1 MSFTNKIRKFLGW
14 TKISKPDIDADLEI
28 YSQLRHFRLPL
39 ILVVLVMMIGTLGFI
54 FFSNFSILDAFYQAG
69 MTLTTVGYT
78 EVAHITPSGRMFAVF
93 FMFLGFGTFT
103 FSIGI
108 VIEVLRRG
116 KLIAAIKEK
125 SMIYKVARLK
135 NHFVICHHNV
145 YTIELSRQFRENHIP
160 FVVIDNSEN
169 FEEIAAK
176 YKYPYY
182 IKGEPHTESSLL
194 KSHLSSAKGVITLSS
209 NIADNIAII
218 ASVRLYEKELE
229 LTRKYFIMTT
239 TDNNSNAN
247 KLKKLGADFV
257 IMPSKL
263 TAQRLS
269 AISVRPEMENI
280 LDRFLYNKDSPI
292 DMEEIPVPG
301 HSWVRFKRIKDTHI
315 RELTTASIVGI
326 RDEFDKF
333 TPMPGGDAVI
343 GTNAKLLIVGTAE
356 GISFARKLI
365 NGRYKPRDFNYV

>member
-1 MSFTNKIRKFLGW
+1 MSFTDKIRKFLGW
-14 TKISKPDIDADLEI
+14 TKISRPDIDADLEI
-28 YSQLRHFRLPL
+28 YYQLKHFRLPFV
-39 ILVVLVMMIGTLGFI
+39 LVVLAMMIGTLGFI
-54 FFSNFSILDAFYQAG
+54 FFSNFSLLDAFYQAG

-78 EVAHITPSGRMFAVF
+78 EVAEITPGGRMFAVF
-93 FMFLGFGTFT
+93 FMFLGFGIFT

-135 NHFVICHHNV
+135 NHFVICYHNM
-145 YTIELSRQFRENHIP
+145 YTIEISRQFRENHIP
-160 FVVIDNSEN
+160 FVVIDNSDN
-169 FEEIAAK
+169 FEEIAAE
-176 YKYPYY
+176 YKYPYF

-194 KSHLSSAKGVITLSS
+194 KSHLSSAKGVISISS

-218 ASVRLYEKELE
+218 ATVRLYEKELE
-229 LTRKYFIMTT
+229 LARKYFIMTT
-239 TDNNSNAN
+239 SNSSLDAD

-257 IMPSKL
+257 ILPTKL

-269 AISVRPEMENI
+269 AISVRPDMENI

-292 DMEEIPVPG
+292 DMEELAVPE
-301 HSWVRFKRIKDTHI
+301 HSWVRFKRIKETHI
-315 RELTTASIVGI
+315 GELTTISIVGI

-333 TPMPGGDAVI
+333 IPMPDGDVII
-343 GTNAKLLIVGTAE
+343 GTNAKLLIVGTAD

-365 NGRYKPRDFNYV
+365 NGRYKPKDFNYV